1 MNKPKKSN
9 TKIQTSKKTNYHW
22 IKIEIDVMNKNVG
35 KKKKKN
41 QMSIFL
47 SISIDEI

>member
-1 MNKPKKSN
+1 MNKPEKSN

-35 KKKKKN
+35 KKKN
-41 QMSIFL
+41 QTSIFL
-47 SISIDEI
+47 SISIDDI